1 MIIGKSKIMVICITF
16 LFHCLFEDLESLCFS
31 TTNLDKAGTSNKN
44 ALDDLKIKSENKW
57 EDVNVQQ

>member
-1 MIIGKSKIMVICITF
+1 MIICTTF

-44 ALDDLKIKSENKW
+44 ALDDWKIKSENKW
-57 EDVNVQQ
+57 EGVNVQQ